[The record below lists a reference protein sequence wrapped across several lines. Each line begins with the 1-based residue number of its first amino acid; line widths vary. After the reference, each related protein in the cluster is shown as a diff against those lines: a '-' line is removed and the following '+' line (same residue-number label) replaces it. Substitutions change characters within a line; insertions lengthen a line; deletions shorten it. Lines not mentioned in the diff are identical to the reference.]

1 MPNDITG
8 TVVGKDKTF
17 SNQFPGFIGISDRF
31 AVLNKLITRD
41 LNNYRNSPT
50 FTLYTKDDI
59 ATYLANPYR
68 YEKQLRSAINY
79 IYVASPHFRRLI
91 HYFVGLSDFAYIVE
105 PYRIDPKKA
114 NVKTVNNNYRKVLN
128 LLTSMQVKTQ
138 LPKILS
144 VCFRNDVFYGY
155 FWVSS
160 DSITIQHLPS
170 DYCMISSIEGNVLNV
185 TFDFSYFDAH
195 SELLEYYPQEFSVKY
210 NNVYKKDRVMS
221 RWIELDSPYAF
232 CIKLNSEILDY
243 AIPPFAGLLREIYDL
258 EDYRNLKLTKTAL
271 ENYAMLA
278 MTLPMNDD
286 GEWLLDYPKAKE
298 FWRNLD
304 DVLPEEVGSILTPMP
319 ITKIDFDK
327 SNTGDT
333 DTIADAEEN
342 LFTAA
347 GVSSLL
353 FNNVKAS
360 SNALLLAIKND
371 QAITYGVVKSIGD
384 AINRLI
390 QSFSYGKYFRVEML
404 NVSCYNQKEIG
415 EAYLKAA
422 SYGLPTISAYAA
434 SQGIGQAE
442 LDCMSFLETS
452 VLGLQK
458 MFKQIQ
464 NSSQMSASDIESEAA
479 TDDGGA
485 PQKDANE
492 LSITGEETREIGDD
506 WG

>member
-195 SELLEYYPQEFSVKY
+195 SELLEYYTQ
-210 NNVYKKDRVMS
+210 
-221 RWIELDSPYAF
+221 
-232 CIKLNSEILDY
+232 
-243 AIPPFAGLLREIYDL
+243 
-258 EDYRNLKLTKTAL
+258 
-271 ENYAMLA
+271 
-278 MTLPMNDD
+278 
-286 GEWLLDYPKAKE
+286 
-298 FWRNLD
+298 
-304 DVLPEEVGSILTPMP
+304 
-319 ITKIDFDK
+319 
-327 SNTGDT
+327 
-333 DTIADAEEN
+333 
-342 LFTAA
+342 
-347 GVSSLL
+347 
-353 FNNVKAS
+353 
-360 SNALLLAIKND
+360 
-371 QAITYGVVKSIGD
+371 
-384 AINRLI
+384 
-390 QSFSYGKYFRVEML
+390 
-404 NVSCYNQKEIG
+404 
-415 EAYLKAA
+415 
-422 SYGLPTISAYAA
+422 
-434 SQGIGQAE
+434 
-442 LDCMSFLETS
+442 
-452 VLGLQK
+452 
-458 MFKQIQ
+458 
-464 NSSQMSASDIESEAA
+464 
-479 TDDGGA
+479 
-485 PQKDANE
+485 
-492 LSITGEETREIGDD
+492 
-506 WG
+506 